1 MNFNFQNK
9 IILATH
15 FSCFQFSIA
24 QKKEETIGSEVVNVV
39 KPHANDSDAFKRN
52 SNLDDDGNTKGNN

>member
-9 IILATH
+9 IILATLLVA
-15 FSCFQFSIA
+15 FSFLLR
-24 QKKEETIGSEVVNVV
+24 KEGGDNRIRSSKCGQTTRQRF
-39 KPHANDSDAFKRN
+39 DAFKRN